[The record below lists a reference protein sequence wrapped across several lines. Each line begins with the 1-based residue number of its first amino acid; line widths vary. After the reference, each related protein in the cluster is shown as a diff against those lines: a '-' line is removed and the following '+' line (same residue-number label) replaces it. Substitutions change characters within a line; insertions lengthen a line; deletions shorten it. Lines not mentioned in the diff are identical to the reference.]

1 LPSLESAVPSE
12 PGAAGLVLVVIGD
25 SIPYNSSDDC
35 PGCTGFVDSYGAA
48 LEAELGAPVE
58 VINESRHD
66 GARTVDIIEQLED
79 DDDLL
84 ADLASAD
91 VIVMSVGFND
101 QPPFADAYG
110 GCPEPIRDSDL
121 IGAVV
126 ERAAEVTPECI
137 DTAVRALRTRIAE
150 VFAAVRAQ
158 ASGASIAALTPYDA
172 WLGWDYLESHDEAT
186 RTALLEAER
195 YWFHAW
201 REAICEEAEA
211 VNAACIDV
219 YTAFNGPDGT
229 QPAGDLLA
237 ADYTH
242 PSQEGNDVIRDLL
255 VDANLVGS

>member
-1 LPSLESAVPSE
+1 MPSQASDAPSE
-12 PGAAGLVLVVIGD
+12 PEAAGLVLVALGD

-48 LEAELGAPVE
+48 LEAELGASVE
-58 VINESRHD
+58 IINESRHD
-66 GARTVDIIEQLED
+66 GARTVDILEQLED
-79 DDDLL
+79 DEDQL
-84 ADLASAD
+84 ADLAAAD

-101 QPPFADAYG
+101 QPPFADAYD

-126 ERAAEVTPECI
+126 ERGAEVTTGCI
-137 DTAVRALRTRIAE
+137 DTAVEGLRTRIAE
-150 VFAAVRAQ
+150 VFATVRAQ
-158 ASGASIAALTPYDA
+158 AGGAAIAALTPYDA

-211 VNAACIDV
+211 VSAVCIDV
-219 YTAFNGPDGT
+219 YTAFNGADGT
-229 QPAGDLLA
+229 QPANDLLA

-255 VDANLVGS
+255 VAANLAQN